1 MTRRFT
7 ALVLVALLVCGGLV
21 PVGTVGASEHSQEAF
36 VVDLRADGSAD
47 VTLRETFDL
56 TTDGE
61 RRAFRELQNN
71 ETAKGQFRDAFA
83 ERLRAVVASAENDTG
98 REMTVTDAAATV
110 RSTDD
115 TGVVELSATWT
126 NLAATDGDRLVLTE
140 PFASGFAPDRP
151 FVVRAPDGYA
161 LSTAEPAPES
171 NEDGTARWS
180 ANATLDGFRAVAAP
194 SDAAAGTG
202 GSGPGFGV
210 GAALAALAGLSAL
223 GRSRT

>member
-1 MTRRFT
+1 MLGVLLILAAVTVASTPAAAATEPQEEFT
-7 ALVLVALLVCGGLV
+7 VALH
-21 PVGTVGASEHSQEAF
+21 E
-36 VVDLRADGSAD
+36 DGSAT
-47 VTLRETFDL
+47 VTLRLTFDL
-56 TTDGE
+56 STESE
-61 RRAFRELQNN
+61 RKAFRELRDN
-71 ETAKGQFRDAFA
+71 ETARNQFRDAFA
-83 ERLRAVVASAENDTG
+83 ERLRGVVASAENDTG